1 MSPQILLALVAVF
14 VAVAVSAGGATWW
27 WLARTA
33 PEQVRLRNVTGSQ
46 GSVGII
52 AQAPA
57 LVQGA
62 DPAFVKMS
70 NWLPKS
76 PKEMSRLHRRMIR
89 AGFPKYRSVIL
100 YSVAEVGLPLILGFG
115 TYTMLG
121 PMLGWGTSWMP
132 ALLAAG
138 AGYVAPGF
146 YVSHRATLRKKAIR
160 NGLPDALD
168 LLTVCIEAGSA
179 LDQALAKA
187 SVELELPHPAL
198 AEELRL
204 INTEVRAG
212 KPRLEAFRN
221 FAQRTGV
228 DDVRTLVAM
237 LTQTDRFGTSIGD
250 ALRVHSETSRTKR
263 RQEAEERANK
273 VGVKLVFPLALCL
286 FPALY
291 VVCFGPAVVRV
302 YHAFFE
308 GQ

>member
-1 MSPQILLALVAVF
+1 MAGGESTGLLAQVPLAHGPDP
-14 VAVAVSAGGATWW
+14 A
-27 WLARTA
+27 LARLT
-33 PEQVRLRNVTGSQ
+33 R
-46 GSVGII
+46 
-52 AQAPA
+52 
-57 LVQGA
+57 
-62 DPAFVKMS
+62 
-70 NWLPKS
+70 WLPKS
-76 PKEMSRLHRRMIR
+76 ASDMSRLQRRMTR
-89 AGFPKYRSVIL
+89 AGFPHYRAVVL
-100 YSVAEVGLPLILGFG
+100 YVTAELGLPIAFFLLIVSFFGLHVGLV
-115 TYTMLG
+115 
-121 PMLGWGTSWMP
+121 P

-138 AGYVAPGF
+138 AGYVTPSF
-146 YVSHRATLRKKAIR
+146 YIGHRTNLRKKAIR

-168 LLTVCIEAGSA
+168 LLTVCVEAGSA

-187 SVELELPHPAL
+187 SVELEISHPQL

-204 INTEVRAG
+204 ITTEVRAG

-228 DDVRTLVAM
+228 DEVRTLVSM

-291 VVCFGPAVVRV
+291 VVCFGPVVVKV
-302 YHAFFE
+302 YRAFFE
-308 GQ
+308 GQP